1 MQSRVQREL
10 QMEQDYKNKFV
21 KKDLVMKVRQ
31 DNYADSVMSP

>member
-31 DNYADSVMSP
+31 DNYADAVMSP